1 MVAKRLLWLF
11 AAALA
16 AADVAMAVALVDA
29 WEMRSA
35 QRQVTRSPSIAAD
48 RLKGR

>member
-1 MVAKRLLWLF
+1 MATKRLLWLL

-16 AADVAMAVALVDA
+16 AADVAMAIALVDA

-35 QRQVTRSPSIAAD
+35 QRQVIRSPSI
-48 RLKGR
+48 